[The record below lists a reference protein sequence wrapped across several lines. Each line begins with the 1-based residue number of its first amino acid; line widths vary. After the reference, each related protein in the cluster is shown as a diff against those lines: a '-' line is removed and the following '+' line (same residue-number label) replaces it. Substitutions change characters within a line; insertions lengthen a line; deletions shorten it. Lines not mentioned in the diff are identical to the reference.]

1 MASMVASAPMSSM
14 RGMSNQGSS
23 VGGFVSTMGGTSG
36 QSGGSQMPM
45 SAKEKLQRAQK
56 LFTDSHSD
64 DMIDRQVAAI
74 MNICNQNQAG
84 LLLQDLENLH
94 PIVTLCNERIAEAQQ
109 HEFVEPLCQLLRLC
123 MEPFLVT
130 GVTEDERCSGA
141 LSQLLKA
148 ISRCLYCPV
157 PRVQLTAAAALMP
170 FVHVTDPDQ
179 EEKVNP
185 VGARRARLQH
195 NVLDDSGMM
204 SLTVSVLDSLRAG
217 RATSEFTNVQL
228 EEGMARLMREVSA
241 SPQGCMMLV
250 QAGAVPVLAGMLLDD
265 FADESVACAVQV
277 LWNVLDMCSQATW
290 EPLVTKELVLLLSD
304 LFGRLLSDGFSDK
317 AKDLRNDVLLVST
330 LCARAPGSL
339 SAFAMPFNER
349 GSDLQKCSF
358 LTLALAG
365 AVGPTL
371 GKQHPVLARGKVAQ
385 SRAASRES
393 GSWLQLELMKWT
405 FNLCAKTC
413 VDPECLT
420 NMLQEGILPASMSL
434 VEPAMEGGG
443 GFVDEEGTDMASQT
457 AKTGTLNDV
466 PTAAVP
472 SVLNDGWGPE
482 NARELQEAVIVC
494 LTEVAPQ
501 CPAEFHMADGV
512 QSTLMF
518 LLNLAEP
525 PQAPPTMH
533 IGTGPTT
540 TGPARD
546 QSYIDV
552 GGGGGVAGSPTLRA
566 CALSLLVAI
575 CQLPGFAVEL
585 GEFGA
590 VPIMLGIIQE
600 PVLPNEHQSL
610 GVSIEQAMR
619 LRQDALCVLSA
630 LCNGNETNQR
640 MVARERGIGTLRN
653 LLTFVPEDPDR
664 SETLLV
670 AALDALWSAVDQ
682 SPRNAARFLAV
693 DGMGALLALIES
705 APAVL
710 HGQILG
716 CIADTCEY
724 REAVLEFLDWQSDV
738 TSKTAVQVMV
748 MLWRQQET
756 KLHIADEGTGYVV
769 NQERPLAGTGAMLE
783 PFREELAKIQDTSDA
798 AERQALGA
806 GTLSAVREGVMD
818 ELSKQDVKAK
828 IFSVMCKCGFEG
840 HDLSEDDNMRLAVV
854 RRYAEL
860 KQGEVMEDIATE
872 LEEALVRPITP
883 DAERLAAHL
892 AGNRAC
898 IEEIME
904 EQQYLRDTVAQAD
917 SIQEGTFMET
927 IKTQQEAFKKS
938 GMSLRS
944 KVATENSYMEQRAN
958 VKRMKQEM
966 LRNSM
971 KKATLDD

>member
-1 MASMVASAPMSSM
+1 MSSM
-14 RGMSNQGSS
+14 RGMSNPGSS
-23 VGGFVSTMGGTSG
+23 VGGFVSTVGGTSTSRG
-36 QSGGSQMPM
+36 ASGGSQMPM

-56 LFTDSHSD
+56 LFTDSHSS
-64 DMIDRQVAAI
+64 DMVDRQVAAI
-74 MNICNQNQAG
+74 MRICEQNQAG

-141 LSQLLKA
+141 LSQLLKS

-195 NVLDDSGMM
+195 KVLDDSGMM
-204 SLTVSVLDSLRAG
+204 TLTVSVLDSLRAG

-228 EEGMARLMREVSA
+228 EESMARLMREVSA
-241 SPQGCMMLV
+241 SPQGCDMLV
-250 QAGAVPVLAGMLLDD
+250 QAGAVPVLAGMMLDD

-277 LWNVLDMCSQATW
+277 LWNVLDMCAQPVW

-317 AKDLRNDVLLVST
+317 AKDLRNDVLLVAT
-330 LCARAPGSL
+330 LCARVPGAL
-339 SAFAMPFNER
+339 AAFAMPFNER
-349 GSDLQKCSF
+349 GSELQQCSM

-371 GKQHPVLARGKVAQ
+371 GKEHPVLAKGRVAQ

-393 GSWLQLELMKWT
+393 GSWHQLELMKWT

-413 VDPECLT
+413 TDGDCLA
-420 NMLQEGILPASMSL
+420 NMLSDGLLPASMSL
-434 VEPAMEGGG
+434 LEPAMEGGG
-443 GFVDEEGTDMASQT
+443 GFMDGGAAGGDDGLAAQT

-472 SVLNDGWGPE
+472 AVLQNGWGPE

-494 LTEVAPQ
+494 LTEVAPG
-501 CPAEFHMADGV
+501 CPEEFHQADGV
-512 QSTLMF
+512 QATLMF

-525 PQAPPTMH
+525 PAAPPTMH

-546 QSYIDV
+546 QAYIDV

-566 CALSLLVAI
+566 AALSLLVAI

-585 GEFGA
+585 GEYGA

-610 GVSIEQAMR
+610 GVSIEQAMQ

-640 MVARERGIGTLRN
+640 MVARERGVGTLRN

-670 AALDALWSAVDQ
+670 AALDALWSAVDG

-693 DGMGALLALIES
+693 DGMGALLALLES
-705 APAVL
+705 SPAVL

-724 REAVLEFLDWQSDV
+724 KEAVLEFLDWQSDV
-738 TSKTAVQVMV
+738 SSQTAVQVMV
-748 MLWRQQET
+748 RLWRQQET
-756 KLHIADEGTGYVV
+756 KLHIADETTGYVV

-783 PFREELAKIQDTSDA
+783 PFREELAKLQDTADA
-798 AERQALGA
+798 SERRALGA
-806 GTLSAVREGVMD
+806 GTLSAVRESVMD
-818 ELSKQDVKAK
+818 ELGKQDIKAK

-840 HDLSEDDNMRLAVV
+840 HDLSEDDHMRLAVI

-898 IEEIME
+898 IDEIME
-904 EQQYLRDTVAQAD
+904 EQQYLRDTVAQHEA
-917 SIQEGTFMET
+917 SQEGVFMET

>member
-1 MASMVASAPMSSM
+1 MSSM
-14 RGMSNQGSS
+14 RGLSNAGSS
-23 VGGFVSTMGGTSG
+23 VGGFVSTMGGTSR
-36 QSGGSQMPM
+36 GGVSTGSHLPM

-56 LFTDSHSD
+56 LFTDSHSS
-64 DMIDRQVAAI
+64 DMVERQVAAI
-74 MNICNQNQAG
+74 LRICEQNQAG

-94 PIVTLCNERIAEAQQ
+94 PLVALCNERIAEAQQ

-141 LSQLLKA
+141 LSQLLKS

-195 NVLDDSGMM
+195 KVLDDSGMI
-204 SLTVSVLDSLRAG
+204 SLSVAVLDSLRAG

-241 SPQGCMMLV
+241 SPQGCDMLV

-265 FADESVACAVQV
+265 FAEEAVACAVLV
-277 LWNVLDMCSQATW
+277 LWNVLDMCPQSVW
-290 EPLVTKELVLLLSD
+290 EPLITKELVLLLSD
-304 LFGRLLSDGFSDK
+304 LFGRLLCDGFSDK
-317 AKDLRNDVLLVST
+317 AKDLRNDVLLVAT
-330 LCARAPGSL
+330 LCARVPGAL
-339 SAFAMPFNER
+339 SAFAMPFNEA
-349 GSDLQKCSF
+349 GSELQQCSM

-371 GKQHPVLARGKVAQ
+371 GNEHPVLAKGRVAQ

-393 GSWLQLELMKWT
+393 GSWHQLELIKWT

-413 VDPECLT
+413 VDPDCLN
-420 NMLQEGILPASMSL
+420 NMLSDGLLPASMSFL
-434 VEPAMEGGG
+434 EPAMIGYG
-443 GFVDEEGTDMASQT
+443 GFVDHGEGGMDLLGSQT

-472 SVLNDGWGPE
+472 AVLQTGWGPE

-501 CPAEFHMADGV
+501 CAEDFHQADGV
-512 QSTLMF
+512 QAALMF

-533 IGTGPTT
+533 IGTGPTS

-546 QSYIDV
+546 SSYINV
-552 GGGGGVAGSPTLRA
+552 GGGGGVAGAPTLRGA
-566 CALSLLVAI
+566 ALSLLVAI
-575 CQLPGFAVEL
+575 CRLPGFAGEL
-585 GEFGA
+585 GEYGA

-610 GVSIEQAMR
+610 GVSIEQAVQ

-630 LCNGNETNQR
+630 LCSGNEINQR
-640 MVARERGIGTLRN
+640 MVARERGVGTLRN

-670 AALDALWSAVDQ
+670 AALDALWSVVDG

-693 DGMGALLALIES
+693 DGMGALLALLES

-724 REAVLEFLDWQSDV
+724 KEAVLEFLDWQSDV
-738 TSKTAVQVMV
+738 SSKTAVQVM
-748 MLWRQQET
+748 MDLWRQQET
-756 KLHIADEGTGYVV
+756 KLHIADEATGYVV

-783 PFREELAKIQDTSDA
+783 TFREELAKLQDTADA
-798 AERQALGA
+798 SERQALGA
-806 GTLSAVREGVMD
+806 GTLHAVRESVMG
-818 ELSKQDVKAK
+818 ELGKQDVKAK
-828 IFSVMCKCGFEG
+828 VFSVMCKCGFEG
-840 HDLSEDDNMRLAVV
+840 HDLSEDDLMRLAVI

-872 LEEALVRPITP
+872 LEEESVRPITP

-892 AGNRAC
+892 AGNRVC
-898 IEEIME
+898 IDEIME
-904 EQQYLRDTVAQAD
+904 EQQYLQDTVAQRESA
-917 SIQEGTFMET
+917 QEGVFMET

-944 KVATENSYMEQRAN
+944 KVATENSYMQQRAN
-958 VKRMKQEM
+958 IKRMKQEM